1 MIDLQ
6 ILGTV
11 PRPGKWN
18 WSFGIWFYRK
28 LSGSPRDEKIK
39 HFAKYKCWNFFK
51 LAHFFSHFSQ
61 CNPIS
66 NIHPKHTDHCF
77 QFFSNQ
83 TWSITN
89 ITRMPLL
96 LLMIIYGDISSV
108 LCNALCRLRILFK
121 KLSWLGTRVRWDSQS
136 QNWFRP
142 TWILMWN
149 SILNFRVPMSFSPS
163 PILHAYYMHS
173 TCILHINL
181 SPC

>member
-28 LSGSPRDEKIK
+28 LSGSPRDKKIK

-89 ITRMPLL
+89 ITRMPLKL
-96 LLMIIYGDISSV
+96 VEIWQTISHFRS
-108 LCNALCRLRILFK
+108 LFQ
-121 KLSWLGTRVRWDSQS
+121 LSRREKEFLSMFQIFK
-136 QNWFRP
+136 NL
-142 TWILMWN
+142 IK
-149 SILNFRVPMSFSPS
+149 
-163 PILHAYYMHS
+163 YYDFF
-173 TCILHINL
+173 
-181 SPC
+181 

>member
-89 ITRMPLL
+89 ITRMPLYML
-96 LLMIIYGDISSV
+96 FPSRIISMMLATYSPEG
-108 LCNALCRLRILFK
+108 R
-121 KLSWLGTRVRWDSQS
+121 DSLKMAKSFTS
-136 QNWFRP
+136 QLYL
-142 TWILMWN
+142 IQKYA
-149 SILNFRVPMSFSPS
+149 SD
-163 PILHAYYMHS
+163 
-173 TCILHINL
+173 NL
-181 SPC
+181 

>member
-96 LLMIIYGDISSV
+96 I
-108 LCNALCRLRILFK
+108 
-121 KLSWLGTRVRWDSQS
+121 SWLLVNTFDVSCKITSYREFQRTKVAFVCLQVNVHRIFVFCQRSLV
-136 QNWFRP
+136 FVFFVCA
-142 TWILMWN
+142 
-149 SILNFRVPMSFSPS
+149 FRV
-163 PILHAYYMHS
+163 
-173 TCILHINL
+173 
-181 SPC
+181 

>member
-89 ITRMPLL
+89 ITRMPLENTWEHLRTPENTWTLALDQLVRKSVQTNLGRNVAQIWLVKTL
-96 LLMIIYGDISSV
+96 L
-108 LCNALCRLRILFK
+108 
-121 KLSWLGTRVRWDSQS
+121 
-136 QNWFRP
+136 P
-142 TWILMWN
+142 TYLVGNQPVWWKM
-149 SILNFRVPMSFSPS
+149 
-163 PILHAYYMHS
+163 
-173 TCILHINL
+173 
-181 SPC
+181 